1 MRNLLILSVLILIA
15 AGPACAQTPPK
26 GEFFA
31 GYEYLHLNP
40 GGTGCHGL
48 GLNVAYNL
56 NDWLG
61 AVGDFGVCRE
71 TGLPSGV
78 SAHDINY
85 MFGPRVTYRSYG
97 KLNPFGQVLFG
108 GQHLGTNV
116 GSANSFAMT
125 LGGGVDYKYN
135 DRFYIRMIQVE
146 YLYTHFGG
154 ATQNNARIEA
164 GLVYTW

>member
-1 MRNLLILSVLILIA
+1 MRNFVILIVLALFVA
-15 AGPACAQTPPK
+15 APAMAQTPPK
-26 GEFFA
+26 AEFFA

-40 GGTGCHGL
+40 GGTGCHGFGANL
-48 GLNVAYNL
+48 AYNL

-78 SAHDINY
+78 SAHDVNY

-116 GSANSFAMT
+116 GTANSFAMT

-164 GLVYTW
+164 GLVYTF